1 MPHLA
6 PIPCIRPGCP
16 HMKPCAM
23 HSRKLFDSPKR
34 KEYDD
39 RRGSAASRG
48 YGPQWRGVRLAFLAA
63 HPICAICQHCVAV
76 EVYHIE
82 PHRGD
87 VQKFWDFSNLQGL
100 CKSCHSRKTA
110 RGG

>member
-1 MPHLA
+1 MPQLA

-16 HMKPCAM
+16 NMRPCPT
-23 HSRKLFDSPKR
+23 HSRKLFDGPKR
-34 KEYDD
+34 KEYDHH
-39 RRGSAASRG
+39 RGSAASRG
-48 YGPQWRGVRLAFLAA
+48 YGPQWRKVRQAYLAA
-63 HPICAICQHCVAV
+63 HPICAICGHSVAV
-76 EVYHIE
+76 EVDHIE

-87 VQKFWDFSNLQGL
+87 ISKFWDFSKLQGL